1 MKLSN
6 TSEYA
11 LRILCFMARDEDR
24 LYPARYLIDTLHISD
39 KYLRRLMTDLTKSG
53 FVTSIQGREGGYSFA
68 RKPDTIYLADV
79 VNSVEGM
86 QKYCGCVLGFNQCSD
101 ENPCVMHSVWAPI
114 REKFEN
120 VFTNNT
126 IKDLDINQVNKF

>member
-11 LRILCFMARDEDR
+11 LRILCFMARDEER

-53 FVTSIQGREGGYSFA
+53 FVSSSQGRDGGYSFA
-68 RKPDTIYLADV
+68 RKPDTIFLADV
-79 VNSVEGM
+79 VNAVEGM
-86 QKYCGCVLGFNQCSD
+86 QKYCGCVLGFDQCSD
-101 ENPCVMHSVWAPI
+101 DNPCVMHSAWVPV
-114 REKFEN
+114 REKFVS
-120 VFTNNT
+120 VFNNKT
-126 IKDLDINQVNKF
+126 IKDLDIDQVSKF